1 MEKDMQKVVECL
13 RACATGSFKACKACS
28 YRKDC
33 NQLITDALE
42 LLEKGCDLT
51 KEVHP
56 MSNNPEENKRIVREG
71 LERRKAERREAQEEA
86 RLEQFERDMIRAC
99 NENRANTKIERE
111 AVAADRSSKTQSKAR
126 IASRKDAKFRKME
139 RETGTV
145 HAVAIYA
152 VAVAFLFWLTTW
164 THLPMYAAITC
175 AISFFPFLPI
185 YVSRLYEPIEESWEA
200 YR

>member
-1 MEKDMQKVVECL
+1 MEKDMQKVVKCL

-42 LLEKGCDLT
+42 LLEKGCDLS

-56 MSNNPEENKRIVREG
+56 VSKNREENKRIVREG
-71 LERRKAERREAQEEA
+71 LDRRKAARLEAQNEA

-99 NENRANTKIERE
+99 NENSANAKIERM
-111 AVAADRSSKTQSKAR
+111 AVAADRSSKTQSRAK
-126 IASRKDAKFRKME
+126 IASRKNAKYRKME
-139 RETGTV
+139 RENGTI
-145 HAVAIYA
+145 HAVMLYVLA
-152 VAVAFLFWLTTW
+152 VAGLFWLTTW
-164 THLPMYAAITC
+164 THLPAYAAITC

-185 YVSRLYEPIEESWEA
+185 YVSRLYEPIEESMEVA
-200 YR
+200 